1 MEQRFA
7 VIAEGATPKVYKLS
21 INQTARLIDEV
32 PGRKVEVFETLNDA
46 REAAL
51 TLVESAKANARP
63 GISILS
69 NGPDSENEELLCCG
83 MKAPARGAS
92 NRSRGILKC

>member
-1 MEQRFA
+1 MNQRFA
-7 VIAEGATPKVYKLS
+7 VLAEGATPKIYKLP
-21 INQTARLIDEV
+21 INQTARLINEV
-32 PGRKVEVFETLNDA
+32 PGRKVEVFETLNGA

-69 NGPDSENEELLCCG
+69 NGPDSDYEELLKTLSELTEG
-83 MKAPARGAS
+83 RVE
-92 NRSRGILKC
+92 RYYF